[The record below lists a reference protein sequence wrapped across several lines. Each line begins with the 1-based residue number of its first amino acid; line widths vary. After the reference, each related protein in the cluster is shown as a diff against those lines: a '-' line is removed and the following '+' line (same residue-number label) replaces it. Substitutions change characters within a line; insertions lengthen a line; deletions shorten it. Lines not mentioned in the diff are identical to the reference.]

1 MKKEISSLKERNDRV
16 ELDKAWEI
24 SKTRKAIIAVITYF
38 VVVVFLFMINAPNPW
53 LSALVPVAGFLLST
67 LTLQFFKKLWIKKY
81 KITSS

>member
-24 SKTRKAIIAVITYF
+24 SKTRKAIIAV
-38 VVVVFLFMINAPNPW
+38 
-53 LSALVPVAGFLLST
+53 PVAGFLLST